1 MVKNK
6 KVFHALF
13 ALSLA
18 LVVGV
23 SAGAVYFFRDSFFE
37 WQWRKPAGVFTE
49 QEDPK
54 LRQAALEFVQKK
66 ITEPGEVCVDQ
77 WVGKDERFIYMAVGC
92 ALFAEKLGQVE
103 AKGDQ
108 NFIATRFR
116 YDGEEIETIEQI
128 GNGDFKN
135 AIRRLYPKAAA
146 YLLMVRMNED
156 VYRRLGMEKSLN

>member
-1 MVKNK
+1 MVKDK
-6 KVFHALF
+6 KVLHALF

-37 WQWRKPAGVFTE
+37 WQWRKPVGAFTE

-54 LRQAALEFVQKK
+54 LRQAALEFAQKNLAAL
-66 ITEPGEVCVDQ
+66 GETCVDQ

-92 ALFAEKLGQVE
+92 AKFAEKLGQVE
-103 AKGDQ
+103 AEGDE

-116 YDGEEIETIEQI
+116 YDGEEIEAIDQI
-128 GNGDFKN
+128 GGGEFKN

-146 YLLMVRMNED
+146 YLLMVRMNQD
-156 VYRRLGMEKSLN
+156 VYRRLGMEKSLH